1 MLHRHVHH
9 RITASCVHH
18 HVLQQQHDTEGLL
31 GEFDVELSNSDS
43 SETEEADNNAEKSSD
58 FIIQGHHFSLLQHET
73 EKLRNEIEKMRSE
86 LRYEMDK
93 VTAGQRLDLNLE
105 RG

>member
-1 MLHRHVHH
+1 MQSTDFCCLH
-9 RITASCVHH
+9 IPFAC
-18 HVLQQQHDTEGLL
+18 L
-31 GEFDVELSNSDS
+31 
-43 SETEEADNNAEKSSD
+43 
-58 FIIQGHHFSLLQHET
+58 GHHFSLLQHET

-105 RG
+105 RGNMKQSSAMLNHSHHQAT